1 MRTSRFRTDDALWY
15 QHLGHPSRV
24 TVKSCIEA
32 SVFAPCALLRL
43 DGTKVRGATHPRN
56 CTVCPE
62 ATLIHQPFPLL
73 EPGTNPYPKLHK
85 VYNDFLNVEHC
96 GINDELYRLTFVDV
110 GTHVIFYDPG
120 EKLKIWQ
127 SDGAAEFRSKELQDY
142 LAQKGVCADE
152 AIKASTNLLDL
163 RNAPRRADA
172 QPADNHCH
180 RWQLVAA
187 PEEDKDQG
195 RHIHAPRK
203 ITNVRDVIFY
213 EQLFLEQFCEDEQA
227 NANRVYANNG
237 HSYATPEDEA
247 AAAILEQDSRGEF
260 TRGDRRSSDND
271 DEYSLGGGAGA
282 AGGSGSGR
290 GAAPPAAPEPESDD
304 DDLVVRGGADGAAGP
319 GGASA
324 ASAGG
329 AGAAGTTPRR
339 SFFYPQLHSSL
350 PPPDSVLRQVLSLPS
365 STGLPLPL
373 MCPLTDQSQP
383 QLLPSSLLPTPAP
396 HTERVVLP
404 EPPTSSLPYVPNPES
419 DLGRAA
425 SPTVTRL
432 LANVVTDPDLES
444 TAAFALVT
452 ELVEF
457 AARSHLDYVA
467 SLVTES
473 ESVCPP
479 SVGGEHALSNPDA
492 LDIPT
497 LRSYAEAI
505 TGEYSFQWQTAM
517 DTEMAS
523 WKSTGTYIDEVPPP
537 GANIVD
543 GMCIFKVKRSPGS
556 LPAFKA
562 RYVAPGFSQQQGVDF
577 FHTFSPTPK
586 MTTLRVLLH
595 VAAQCDY
602 ELHSLDFSNP
612 FLHGSLHEE
621 IWLRR
626 PPGFTGS
633 FPAGTQCSLWRPVYG
648 LRQALQE
655 WNDTLRTTLGAL
667 GFAPSSA
674 DPSLFLRT
682 DTTLPPFYVL
692 VYVDDLV
699 FASGDIEALALVKAE
714 LQERHTCTDLGPS
727 ALRLPVLL
735 AIAHSSVYR
744 PFAISSTFGR
754 VRRAE
759 WSVPRHR
766 PEHWEAAK
774 RMLRYLCS
782 TSGMGL
788 VLGGQS
794 SVVLT
799 GNSDASWA
807 DDQATQRSS
816 QGYTFSLGFG
826 SVSWRSTCSSSVL
839 SSSCEA
845 EIYAGAMAAQQ
856 LCWLTYLLTDLG
868 ERPRSPPVQ
877 YVDNKAILALCHE
890 QRVEHRTKH
899 IALRYFHACEL
910 QQRRQVHLSYV
921 ASRANTA
928 DVFPK
933 ALGSGDHQRFCTALG
948 LVPTLP
954 HLLVA

>member
-1 MRTSRFRTDDALWY
+1 M
-15 QHLGHPSRV
+15 H
-24 TVKSCIEA
+24 
-32 SVFAPCALLRL
+32 
-43 DGTKVRGATHPRN
+43 
-56 CTVCPE
+56 
-62 ATLIHQPFPLL
+62 
-73 EPGTNPYPKLHK
+73 
-85 VYNDFLNVEHC
+85 
-96 GINDELYRLTFVDV
+96 
-110 GTHVIFYDPG
+110 
-120 EKLKIWQ
+120 
-127 SDGAAEFRSKELQDY
+127 
-142 LAQKGVCADE
+142 
-152 AIKASTNLLDL
+152 NLLTTTAIAGNLSPHLKRTRTKGGTFML
-163 RNAPRRADA
+163 R
-172 QPADNHCH
+172 
-180 RWQLVAA
+180 V
-187 PEEDKDQG
+187 
-195 RHIHAPRK
+195 
-203 ITNVRDVIFY
+203 
-213 EQLFLEQFCEDEQA
+213 
-227 NANRVYANNG
+227 
-237 HSYATPEDEA
+237 YATPEDEA

-304 DDLVVRGGADGAAGP
+304 DDLCVRVVRGGADGAAGP

-396 HTERVVLP
+396 HTEVIESLTERREPETRASTPVRARHVQALTVWHFVLP
-404 EPPTSSLPYVPNPES
+404 LSHSVLSCLSLPHP
-419 DLGRAA
+419 LFR
-425 SPTVTRL
+425 TFLTL
-432 LANVVTDPDLES
+432 T
-444 TAAFALVT
+444 FALVT

-473 ESVCPP
+473 ESCLAAALPRFASMLLCPK
-479 SVGGEHALSNPDA
+479 GDPDA

-754 VRRAE
+754 VQ
-759 WSVPRHR
+759 
-766 PEHWEAAK
+766 HWEAAK